1 MADDLVL
8 ANDRDI
14 RLVIAHWEDFYE
26 PVVLDGITWEIERRG
41 VPSKLEFTIVMDD
54 ILQFC
59 EGNSVRLYYK
69 GIGIFYGYIFQKKR
83 DKENHI
89 KIVAY
94 DQLRYFKNKD
104 TYVFKNHTASE
115 IIKMLS
121 DDFKLKYKAI
131 EDTKYKISRIEENKT
146 LFDMVLTALEDTLKE
161 KKEMYVLYD
170 DFGRLVLKN
179 VASMKLDIIMNN
191 DIIEDFDYNSSI
203 DSDTYTQVKLLKED
217 ENTGQRISTT
227 LKDSIH
233 IRSWGVL
240 QFFDT
245 VDSNMT
251 KAEMDKKAEML
262 LKLYNKK
269 TKSLSLKNVLGDI
282 RVRAGCLVPVFLDL
296 GDIKLQNYMLVEKV
310 KHTFENNSHFMDLTL
325 VDGDEFASYSSS
337 SYNSG
342 NDTNKDEKKNGS
354 AQSTTSKEDND
365 MINKLNKVFK
375 NKLSNTG
382 NIFVKYSNAYKVNAA
397 LVAAISIHETG
408 NGSSSLCKN
417 KNNFFGMK
425 GMSFGSVD
433 EGIKRGIS
441 NLSRNYIRIGR
452 KTLESIRDKYAPLYD
467 SPLNKDWVPGVGKF
481 YKQITGS
488 AYSSNSAGTGVGSN
502 EEAEK
507 NLKDTT
513 YQVQNNSNDN
523 TSTNNNKVNK
533 VIQEAKNQ
541 LGKPYA
547 RGGNGPKSFDCS
559 GLMVWAFKRGA
570 GINLPRVSADQSKDS
585 RGKLLCNIN
594 DVKAGDLVFF
604 AYNQGKGNVH
614 HVGLCIGN
622 DQFIHSPKTGDVVK
636 ISSLS
641 GRQNKNHDFARARR
655 FF

>member
-8 ANDRDI
+8 ANDRDV

-26 PVVLDGITWEIERRG
+26 PAVIDGITWEIERRG
-41 VPSKLEFTIVMDD
+41 TPSKLEFTIVMDD

-104 TYVFKNHTASE
+104 TYVYSNKTASE
-115 IIKMLS
+115 LVKMLAK
-121 DDFKLKYKAI
+121 DFNLKYNVI

-146 LFDMVLTALEDTLKE
+146 LFDMVLTALDDTLRE

-170 DFGRLVLKN
+170 EFGRITLKN
-179 VASMKLDIIMNN
+179 VASMKLDIVMDN
-191 DIIEDFDYNSSI
+191 DVIEDFDYNSSI
-203 DSDTYTQVKLLKED
+203 DSDTYTKIKLVRDNEESGKRD
-217 ENTGQRISTT
+217 VYIAQDST
-227 LKDSIH
+227 H
-233 IRSWGVL
+233 MRSWGIL
-240 QFFDT
+240 QMFDT
-245 VDSNMT
+245 VDKNMSE
-251 KAEMDKKAEML
+251 AEIKQKCDIL

-269 TKSLSLKNVLGDI
+269 TKSLSLKNALGDI
-282 RVRAGCLVPVFLDL
+282 RVRAGCLVPVFLNL
-296 GDIKLQNYMLVEKV
+296 GDIELQNYMLVEKV

-337 SYNSG
+337 SYSSG
-342 NDTNKDEKKNGS
+342 NTNNKNEKQNGP

-397 LVAAISIHETG
+397 LMAAISIHETG

-425 GMSFGSVD
+425 GMSFSSVD
-433 EGIKRGIS
+433 EGIKKGIS
-441 NLSRNYIRIGR
+441 NLSRNYIYTGR

-467 SPLNKDWVPGVGKF
+467 SPLNKDWVSGVGKF

-488 AYSSNSAGTGVGSN
+488 TYSSNNAGTGVGSN

-507 NLKDTT
+507 NLKDVT
-513 YQVQNNSNDN
+513 YQIQGNNQSS
-523 TSTNNNKVNK
+523 STNNNSKADKLISV
-533 VIQEAKNQ
+533 AKSK
-541 LGKPYA
+541 LGCNYVYGA
-547 RGGNGPKSFDCS
+547 EGPNTFDCS
-559 GLMVWAFKRGA
+559 GFTQWCYKQI
-570 GINLPRVSADQSKDS
+570 GISIPRTVATQSKA
-585 RGKLLCNIN
+585 GKAVDLK
-594 DVKAGDLVFF
+594 DKTKWKAGDLLCRVGGGSS
-604 AYNQGKGNVH
+604 N
-614 HVGLCIGN
+614 HVMMYIGN
-622 DQFIHSPKTGDVVK
+622 GQMIHSPQTGDVVK
-636 ISSLS
+636 IQSVDSYRK
-641 GRQNKNHDFARARR
+641 GKAYTHVRR
-655 FF
+655 FI

>member
-26 PVVLDGITWEIERRG
+26 PAVIDGITWEIERRG
-41 VPSKLEFTIVMDD
+41 SPSKLEFTIVMDD
-54 ILQFC
+54 ILEFC

-69 GIGIFYGYIFQKKR
+69 GVGIFYGYIFQKKR

-94 DQLRYFKNKD
+94 DQLRFFKNKD
-104 TYVFKNHTASE
+104 TYVLENHTASE
-115 IIKMLS
+115 LVKMLAK
-121 DDFKLKYKAI
+121 DFKLKYNVI
-131 EDTKYKISRIEENKT
+131 EDTKYKISRVEENKT
-146 LFDMVLTALEDTLKE
+146 LFDMVLTALDDTLRE

-170 DFGRLVLKN
+170 DFGRLTLKN
-179 VASMKLDIIMNN
+179 VASMKLDTVMNN
-191 DIIEDFDYNSSI
+191 DVIEDFDYNSSI
-203 DSDTYTQVKLLKED
+203 DSDTYTKIKLVRDNE
-217 ENTGQRISTT
+217 ETGKRDVYIAQDST
-227 LKDSIH
+227 H
-233 IRSWGVL
+233 MRSWGIL
-240 QFFDT
+240 QMFDT
-245 VDSNMT
+245 VDKNMSE
-251 KAEMDKKAEML
+251 AEIKQKCDIL

-269 TKSLSLKNVLGDI
+269 TKSLSLKNALGDI

-296 GDIKLQNYMLVEKV
+296 GDIDLQNYMLVEKV

-337 SYNSG
+337 SYSSG
-342 NDTNKDEKKNGS
+342 NSNNKDEKKNGP

-397 LVAAISIHETG
+397 LMAAISIHETG

-441 NLSRNYIRIGR
+441 NLSRNYIHTGR

-481 YKQITGS
+481 YKQITGN

-513 YQVQNNSNDN
+513 YQVQNNNNAN
-523 TSTNNNKVNK
+523 TSTNNSSKADKLISV
-533 VIQEAKNQ
+533 AKSK
-541 LGKPYA
+541 LGCKYA
-547 RGGNGPKSFDCS
+547 RGADGPNTFDCS
-559 GLMVWAFKRGA
+559 GFTQWCYKQI
-570 GINLPRVSADQSKDS
+570 GIKIPRTVATQSKAGSAVDLKDRS
-585 RGKLLCNIN
+585 KW
-594 DVKAGDLVFF
+594 KAGDLLCRIGGGSS
-604 AYNQGKGNVH
+604 N
-614 HVGLCIGN
+614 HVVMYIGN
-622 DQFIHSPKTGDVVK
+622 NQIIHSPQTGDVVK
-636 ISSLS
+636 IESVNSYRK
-641 GRQNKNHDFARARR
+641 GKAYTHVRR
-655 FF
+655 FI

>member
-1 MADDLVL
+1 MSDDLVL

-41 VPSKLEFTIVMDD
+41 TPSKLEFTIVMDD
-54 ILQFC
+54 ILEFC

-69 GIGIFYGYIFQKKR
+69 GVGIFYGYIFQKKR

-104 TYVFKNHTASE
+104 TYVYSNKTASE
-115 IIKMLS
+115 LVKMLAK
-121 DDFKLKYKAI
+121 DFNLKYNVI
-131 EDTKYKISRIEENKT
+131 EDTKYKISRVEENKT
-146 LFDMVLTALEDTLKE
+146 LFDMVLTALDDTLRE

-170 DFGRLVLKN
+170 DFGRITLKN
-179 VASMKLDIIMNN
+179 VASMKLDTVMNN
-191 DIIEDFDYNSSI
+191 DVIEDFDYNSSI
-203 DSDTYTQVKLLKED
+203 DSDTYTKIKLVRDNE
-217 ENTGQRISTT
+217 ETGKRDVYIAQDST
-227 LKDSIH
+227 H
-233 IRSWGVL
+233 MRSWGIL
-240 QFFDT
+240 QMFDT
-245 VDSNMT
+245 VDKNMSE
-251 KAEMDKKAEML
+251 AEIKQKCDIL

-269 TKSLSLKNVLGDI
+269 TKSLSLKNALGDI
-282 RVRAGCLVPVFLDL
+282 RVRAGCLVPVFLNL
-296 GDIKLQNYMLVEKV
+296 GDIELQNYMLVEKV

-337 SYNSG
+337 SYSSG
-342 NDTNKDEKKNGS
+342 NTNNKDEKKNGP

-382 NIFVKYSNAYKVNAA
+382 SIFVKYSNAYKVNAA
-397 LVAAISIHETG
+397 LMAAISIHETG

-441 NLSRNYIRIGR
+441 NLSRNYIHTGR

-467 SPLNKDWVPGVGKF
+467 SPLNKDWVPGVDKF

-488 AYSSNSAGTGVGSN
+488 TYSSNNAGTGVGSN

-507 NLKDTT
+507 NLKDVT
-513 YQVQNNSNDN
+513 YQIQGNNQSS
-523 TSTNNNKVNK
+523 STNNNSKADKLISV
-533 VIQEAKNQ
+533 AKSK
-541 LGKPYA
+541 LGCNYVYGA
-547 RGGNGPKSFDCS
+547 EGPNTFDCS
-559 GLMVWAFKRGA
+559 GFTQWCYKQI
-570 GINLPRVSADQSKDS
+570 GISIPRTVATQSKAGSAVDL
-585 RGKLLCNIN
+585 K
-594 DVKAGDLVFF
+594 DKTKWKAGDLLCRVGGGSS
-604 AYNQGKGNVH
+604 N
-614 HVGLCIGN
+614 HVMMYIGN
-622 DQFIHSPKTGDVVK
+622 GQMIHSPQTGDVVK
-636 ISSLS
+636 IQSVDSYRK
-641 GRQNKNHDFARARR
+641 GKAYTHVRR
-655 FF
+655 FI

>member
-1 MADDLVL
+1 MADELVL
-8 ANDRDI
+8 ANDRDV

-26 PVVLDGITWEIERRG
+26 PTVLDGITWEIERRG
-41 VPSKLEFTIVMDD
+41 TPSKLEFTIVMDD

-59 EGNSVRLYYK
+59 EGNSVRLYFK

-104 TYVFKNHTASE
+104 TYVYNNQTASE
-115 IIKMLS
+115 LVKMLAK
-121 DDFKLKYKAI
+121 DFNLKYNVI

-146 LFDMVLTALEDTLKE
+146 LFDMILTALDDTLRE

-170 DFGRLVLKN
+170 DFGRITLKN
-179 VASMKLDIIMNN
+179 VASMKLDTVMNN
-191 DIIEDFDYNSSI
+191 DVIEDFDYNSSI
-203 DSDTYTQVKLLKED
+203 DSDTYTKIKLVRDNE
-217 ENTGQRISTT
+217 ETGKRDVYIAQDST
-227 LKDSIH
+227 H
-233 IRSWGVL
+233 MRSWGIL
-240 QFFDT
+240 QMFDT
-245 VDSNMT
+245 VDKNMSE
-251 KAEMDKKAEML
+251 AEIKQKCDIL

-282 RVRAGCLVPVFLDL
+282 RVRAGCLVPVFLNL

-337 SYNSG
+337 SYSSG
-342 NDTNKDEKKNGS
+342 NSNNKDEKKNGP
-354 AQSTTSKEDND
+354 AQSTTNKEDSD

-375 NKLSNTG
+375 GKLSNTG
-382 NIFVKYSNAYKVNAA
+382 SIFVKYSNAYKVNAA
-397 LVAAISIHETG
+397 LMAAISIHETG

-425 GMSFGSVD
+425 GMSFSSVD

-441 NLSRNYIRIGR
+441 NLSRNYIHTGR

-507 NLKDTT
+507 NLKDIT
-513 YQVQNNSNDN
+513 YQVQGNNQNSNANNSKADKLISIAKSKLGCKYVWGAEGPN
-523 TSTNNNKVNK
+523 T
-533 VIQEAKNQ
+533 
-541 LGKPYA
+541 
-547 RGGNGPKSFDCS
+547 FDCS
-559 GLMVWAFKRGA
+559 GFTQWCYKQV
-570 GINLPRVSADQSKDS
+570 GIKIPRTVATQSKA
-585 RGKLLCNIN
+585 GKAVDLK
-594 DVKAGDLVFF
+594 DRSKWKAGDLLCRV
-604 AYNQGKGNVH
+604 GGGNSN
-614 HVGLCIGN
+614 HVMMYIGN
-622 DQFIHSPKTGDVVK
+622 GKMIHSPQTGDVVK
-636 ISSLS
+636 IQSVDSYRK
-641 GRQNKNHDFARARR
+641 GKAYTHVRR
-655 FF
+655 FI

>member
-1 MADDLVL
+1 MDDELVL
-8 ANDRDI
+8 ANDRDV
-14 RLVIAHWEDFYE
+14 RLVMAHWEDFYE
-26 PVVLDGITWEIERRG
+26 PAVLDNITWEIERRG
-41 VPSKLEFTIVMDD
+41 SPSKLEFTIVMDD
-54 ILQFC
+54 ILEFC

-104 TYVFKNHTASE
+104 TYVYNNQTASE
-115 IIKMLS
+115 LVKMLAK
-121 DDFKLKYKAI
+121 DFNLKYNVI
-131 EDTKYKISRIEENKT
+131 EDTKYKLSRVEENKT
-146 LFDMVLTALEDTLKE
+146 LFDMILTALDDTLRE
-161 KKEMYVLYD
+161 KKEMYTLYD
-170 DFGRLVLKN
+170 DFGRITLKN
-179 VASMKLDIIMNN
+179 VASMKLDTVMNN
-191 DIIEDFDYNSSI
+191 DVIEDFDYNSSI
-203 DSDTYTQVKLLKED
+203 DSDTYTKIKLVRDNEESGKRD
-217 ENTGQRISTT
+217 VYIAQDST
-227 LKDSIH
+227 H
-233 IRSWGVL
+233 MRSWGIL
-240 QFFDT
+240 QMFET
-245 VDSNMT
+245 VDKNMNE
-251 KAEMDKKAEML
+251 AEIKQKCDIL

-269 TKSLSLKNVLGDI
+269 TKSLSLKNALGDI
-282 RVRAGCLVPVFLDL
+282 RVRAGCLVPVFLNL
-296 GDIKLQNYMLVEKV
+296 GDIELQNYMLVEKV

-337 SYNSG
+337 SYSSG
-342 NDTNKDEKKNGS
+342 NTNNKDEKKNGN

-397 LVAAISIHETG
+397 LMAAISIHETG

-441 NLSRNYIRIGR
+441 NLSRNYIHTGR

-488 AYSSNSAGTGVGSN
+488 TYSSNNAGTGVGSN

-507 NLKDTT
+507 NLKDVT
-513 YQVQNNSNDN
+513 YQIQGNNQSSSKNNNSKADKLISVAKSKLGCNYVYGAEGPN
-523 TSTNNNKVNK
+523 T
-533 VIQEAKNQ
+533 
-541 LGKPYA
+541 
-547 RGGNGPKSFDCS
+547 FDCS
-559 GLMVWAFKRGA
+559 GFTQWCYKQI
-570 GINLPRVSADQSKDS
+570 GIKIPRTVATQSKAGSAVDLKDRS
-585 RGKLLCNIN
+585 KW
-594 DVKAGDLVFF
+594 KAGDLLCRVGGGSS
-604 AYNQGKGNVH
+604 N
-614 HVGLCIGN
+614 HVMMYIGN
-622 DQFIHSPKTGDVVK
+622 GQMIHSPQTGDVVK
-636 ISSLS
+636 IESVNSYRK
-641 GRQNKNHDFARARR
+641 GKAYTHVRR
-655 FF
+655 FI

>member
-1 MADDLVL
+1 MADELVL

-69 GIGIFYGYIFQKKR
+69 GVGIFYGYIFQKKR

-104 TYVFKNHTASE
+104 TYVYSNKTASE
-115 IIKMLS
+115 LVKMLAK
-121 DDFKLKYKAI
+121 DFNLKYNVI
-131 EDTKYKISRIEENKT
+131 EDTKYKISRVEENKT
-146 LFDMVLTALEDTLKE
+146 LFDMILTALDDTLRE
-161 KKEMYVLYD
+161 KKEMYTLYD
-170 DFGRLVLKN
+170 DFGRITLKN
-179 VASMKLDIIMNN
+179 VASMKLDTVMNN
-191 DIIEDFDYNSSI
+191 DVIEDFDYNSSI
-203 DSDTYTQVKLLKED
+203 DSDTYTKIKLVRDNEESGKRD
-217 ENTGQRISTT
+217 VYIAQ
-227 LKDSIH
+227 DSAH
-233 IRSWGVL
+233 MRSWGIL
-240 QFFDT
+240 QMFDT
-245 VDSNMT
+245 VDKNMSE
-251 KAEMDKKAEML
+251 AEIKQKCDIL

-269 TKSLSLKNVLGDI
+269 TKSLSLKNALGDI
-282 RVRAGCLVPVFLDL
+282 RVRAGCLIPVFLDL
-296 GDIKLQNYMLVEKV
+296 GDIELQNYMLVEKV

-337 SYNSG
+337 SYSSG
-342 NDTNKDEKKNGS
+342 NTNNKDEKKNGP

-382 NIFVKYSNAYKVNAA
+382 SIFVKYSNAYKVNAA
-397 LVAAISIHETG
+397 LMAAISIHETG

-441 NLSRNYIRIGR
+441 NLSRNYIHTGR

-481 YKQITGS
+481 YKQITGN

-513 YQVQNNSNDN
+513 YQVQNNNNAN
-523 TSTNNNKVNK
+523 TSTNNNSKADKLISV
-533 VIQEAKNQ
+533 AKSK
-541 LGKPYA
+541 LGCKYVYGA
-547 RGGNGPKSFDCS
+547 TGPNNFDCS
-559 GLMVWAFKRGA
+559 GFTQWCYKQI
-570 GINLPRVSADQSKDS
+570 GISIPRTVATQSKA
-585 RGKLLCNIN
+585 GKAVDLKDRSKWKVGDLLCRVGGGSSNH
-594 DVKAGDLVFF
+594 VML
-604 AYNQGKGNVH
+604 YLGN
-614 HVGLCIGN
+614 G
-622 DQFIHSPKTGDVVK
+622 QMIHSPQTGDVVK
-636 ISSLS
+636 IQSVDSYRK
-641 GRQNKNHDFARARR
+641 GKAYTHVRR
-655 FF
+655 FI

>member
-1 MADDLVL
+1 MDDELVL
-8 ANDRDI
+8 ANDRDV

-26 PVVLDGITWEIERRG
+26 PAVLDNITWEIERRG
-41 VPSKLEFTIVMDD
+41 SPSKLEFTIVMDD
-54 ILQFC
+54 ILEFC

-104 TYVFKNHTASE
+104 TYVYNNQTASE
-115 IIKMLS
+115 LVKMLAK
-121 DDFKLKYKAI
+121 DFNLKYNVI

-146 LFDMVLTALEDTLKE
+146 LFDMILTALDDTLRE

-170 DFGRLVLKN
+170 DFGRLTLKN
-179 VASMKLDIIMNN
+179 VASMKLDTVMNN
-191 DIIEDFDYNSSI
+191 DVIEDFDYNSSI
-203 DSDTYTQVKLLKED
+203 DSDTYTKIKLVRDNE
-217 ENTGQRISTT
+217 ETGKRDVYIAQDST
-227 LKDSIH
+227 H
-233 IRSWGVL
+233 MRSWGIL
-240 QFFDT
+240 QMFDT
-245 VDSNMT
+245 VDKNMSE
-251 KAEMDKKAEML
+251 AEIKQKCDIL

-269 TKSLSLKNVLGDI
+269 TKSLSLKNALGDI
-282 RVRAGCLVPVFLDL
+282 RVRAGCLVPVFLNL
-296 GDIKLQNYMLVEKV
+296 GDIELQNYMLVEKV

-337 SYNSG
+337 SYSSG
-342 NDTNKDEKKNGS
+342 NTNNKDEKKNGN

-397 LVAAISIHETG
+397 LMAAISIHETG

-441 NLSRNYIRIGR
+441 NLSRNYIHTGR

-488 AYSSNSAGTGVGSN
+488 TYSSNNAGTGVGSN

-507 NLKDTT
+507 NLKDVT
-513 YQVQNNSNDN
+513 YQIQGNNQSSSKNNNSKADKLISVAKSKLGCNYVYGAEGPN
-523 TSTNNNKVNK
+523 T
-533 VIQEAKNQ
+533 
-541 LGKPYA
+541 
-547 RGGNGPKSFDCS
+547 FDCS
-559 GLMVWAFKRGA
+559 GFTQWCYKQI
-570 GINLPRVSADQSKDS
+570 GIKIPRTVATQSKAGSAVDLKDRS
-585 RGKLLCNIN
+585 KW
-594 DVKAGDLVFF
+594 KAGDLLCRVGGGSS
-604 AYNQGKGNVH
+604 N
-614 HVGLCIGN
+614 HVMMYIGN
-622 DQFIHSPKTGDVVK
+622 GQMIHSPQTGDVVK
-636 ISSLS
+636 IESVNSYRK
-641 GRQNKNHDFARARR
+641 GKAYTHVRR
-655 FF
+655 FI

>member
-1 MADDLVL
+1 MSDLVL

-26 PVVLDGITWEIERRG
+26 PAVLDGITWEIERRG
-41 VPSKLEFTIVMDD
+41 SPSKLEFTIVMDD

-104 TYVFKNHTASE
+104 TYVYSNKTASE
-115 IIKMLS
+115 LVKMLAK
-121 DDFKLKYKAI
+121 DFNLKYNVI

-146 LFDMVLTALEDTLKE
+146 LFDMILTALDDTLRE

-170 DFGRLVLKN
+170 DFGRLTLKN
-179 VASMKLDIIMNN
+179 VASMKLDTVMNN
-191 DIIEDFDYNSSI
+191 DVIEDFDYNSSI
-203 DSDTYTQVKLLKED
+203 DSDTYTKIKLVRDNEETSKRD
-217 ENTGQRISTT
+217 VYIAQ
-227 LKDSIH
+227 DSAH
-233 IRSWGVL
+233 MRSWGIL
-240 QFFDT
+240 QMFET
-245 VDSNMT
+245 VDKNMSE
-251 KAEMDKKAEML
+251 AEIKQKCDIL

-296 GDIKLQNYMLVEKV
+296 GDIELQNYMLVEKV

-337 SYNSG
+337 SYSSG
-342 NDTNKDEKKNGS
+342 NTNNKDEKKNGP

-397 LVAAISIHETG
+397 LMAAISIHETG

-425 GMSFGSVD
+425 GMSFSSVD
-433 EGIKRGIS
+433 EGIKKGIS
-441 NLSRNYIRIGR
+441 NLSRNYIYTGR

-467 SPLNKDWVPGVGKF
+467 SPLNKDWVSGVGKF

-488 AYSSNSAGTGVGSN
+488 TYSSNNAGTGVGSN

-507 NLKDTT
+507 NLKDVT
-513 YQVQNNSNDN
+513 YQIQGNNQSS
-523 TSTNNNKVNK
+523 STNNNSKADKLISV
-533 VIQEAKNQ
+533 AKSK
-541 LGKPYA
+541 LGCNYVYGA
-547 RGGNGPKSFDCS
+547 EGPNTFDCS
-559 GLMVWAFKRGA
+559 GFTQWCYKQI
-570 GINLPRVSADQSKDS
+570 GISIPRTVATQSKA
-585 RGKLLCNIN
+585 GKAVDLK
-594 DVKAGDLVFF
+594 DKTKWKAGDLLCRVGGGSS
-604 AYNQGKGNVH
+604 N
-614 HVGLCIGN
+614 HVMMYIGN
-622 DQFIHSPKTGDVVK
+622 GQMIHSPQTGDVVK
-636 ISSLS
+636 IQSVDSYRK
-641 GRQNKNHDFARARR
+641 GKAYTHVRR
-655 FF
+655 FI

>member
-1 MADDLVL
+1 MSDDLVL

-41 VPSKLEFTIVMDD
+41 TPSKLEFTIVMDD
-54 ILQFC
+54 ILEFC

-69 GIGIFYGYIFQKKR
+69 GVGIFYGYIFQKKR

-104 TYVFKNHTASE
+104 TYVYSNKTASE
-115 IIKMLS
+115 LVKMLAK
-121 DDFKLKYKAI
+121 DFKLKYNVI
-131 EDTKYKISRIEENKT
+131 EDTKYKISRVEENKT
-146 LFDMVLTALEDTLKE
+146 LFDMILTALDDTLRE

-170 DFGRLVLKN
+170 DFGRLTLKN
-179 VASMKLDIIMNN
+179 VASMKLDTVMNN
-191 DIIEDFDYNSSI
+191 DVIEDFDYNSSI
-203 DSDTYTQVKLLKED
+203 DSDTYTKIKLVRDNEESGKRD
-217 ENTGQRISTT
+217 VYIAQ
-227 LKDSIH
+227 DSAH
-233 IRSWGVL
+233 MRSWGIL
-240 QFFDT
+240 QMFDT
-245 VDSNMT
+245 VDKNMSE
-251 KAEMDKKAEML
+251 AEIKQKCDIL

-269 TKSLSLKNVLGDI
+269 TKSLSLKNALGDI

-296 GDIKLQNYMLVEKV
+296 GDIDLQNYMLVEKV

-337 SYNSG
+337 SYSSG
-342 NDTNKDEKKNGS
+342 NSNNKDEKKNGP

-397 LVAAISIHETG
+397 LMAAISIHETG

-441 NLSRNYIRIGR
+441 NLSRNYIHTGR

-481 YKQITGS
+481 YKQITGN

-513 YQVQNNSNDN
+513 YQVQNNNNAN
-523 TSTNNNKVNK
+523 TSTNNSFKTDKLINL
-533 VIQEAKNQ
+533 AKGK
-541 LGKPYA
+541 LGCKYVYGA
-547 RGGNGPKSFDCS
+547 TGPNTFDCS
-559 GLMVWAFKRGA
+559 GFTQWCYKQI
-570 GINLPRVSADQSKDS
+570 GIKIPRTVATQSKAGSAVDL
-585 RGKLLCNIN
+585 K
-594 DVKAGDLVFF
+594 DKTKWKAGDLLCRVGGGSS
-604 AYNQGKGNVH
+604 N
-614 HVGLCIGN
+614 HVMMYIGN
-622 DQFIHSPKTGDVVK
+622 GQMIHSPQTGDVVK
-636 ISSLS
+636 IQSVDSYRK
-641 GRQNKNHDFARARR
+641 GKAYTHVRR
-655 FF
+655 FI

>member
-1 MADDLVL
+1 MSDDLVL

-41 VPSKLEFTIVMDD
+41 TPSKLEFTIVMDD
-54 ILQFC
+54 ILEFC

-69 GIGIFYGYIFQKKR
+69 GVGIFYGYIFQKKR

-104 TYVFKNHTASE
+104 TYVYSNKTASE
-115 IIKMLS
+115 LVKMLAK
-121 DDFKLKYKAI
+121 DFNLKYNVI
-131 EDTKYKISRIEENKT
+131 EDTKYKISRVEENKT
-146 LFDMVLTALEDTLKE
+146 LFDMILTALDDTLRE

-170 DFGRLVLKN
+170 DFGRLTLKN
-179 VASMKLDIIMNN
+179 VASMKLDTVMNN
-191 DIIEDFDYNSSI
+191 DVIEDFDYNSSI
-203 DSDTYTQVKLLKED
+203 DSDTYTKIKLVRDNE
-217 ENTGQRISTT
+217 ETGKRDVYIAQDST
-227 LKDSIH
+227 H
-233 IRSWGVL
+233 VRSWGIL
-240 QFFDT
+240 QMFDT
-245 VDSNMT
+245 VDKNMSE
-251 KAEMDKKAEML
+251 AEIKQKCDIL

-296 GDIKLQNYMLVEKV
+296 GDIELQNYMLVEKV

-337 SYNSG
+337 SYSSG
-342 NDTNKDEKKNGS
+342 NTNNKDEKKNGP

-382 NIFVKYSNAYKVNAA
+382 SIFVKYSNAYKVNAA
-397 LVAAISIHETG
+397 LMAAISIHETG

-441 NLSRNYIRIGR
+441 NLSRNYIHTGR

-481 YKQITGS
+481 YKQITGN

-513 YQVQNNSNDN
+513 YQVQNNNNAN
-523 TSTNNNKVNK
+523 TSTNNSSKTDKLINL
-533 VIQEAKNQ
+533 AKSK
-541 LGKPYA
+541 LGCKYVYGA
-547 RGGNGPKSFDCS
+547 TGPNTFDCS
-559 GLMVWAFKRGA
+559 GFTQWCYKQI
-570 GINLPRVSADQSKDS
+570 GIKIPRTASAQSKA
-585 RGKLLCNIN
+585 GKAVDLK
-594 DVKAGDLVFF
+594 DRSKWKAGDLLCRIGGGSS
-604 AYNQGKGNVH
+604 N
-614 HVGLCIGN
+614 HVVMYIGN
-622 DQFIHSPKTGDVVK
+622 NQIIHSPQTGDVVK
-636 ISSLS
+636 IESVNSYRK
-641 GRQNKNHDFARARR
+641 GKAYTHVRR
-655 FF
+655 FI

>member
-1 MADDLVL
+1 MSDDLVL
-8 ANDRDI
+8 ANDRDV

-41 VPSKLEFTIVMDD
+41 APSKLEFTIVMDD
-54 ILQFC
+54 ILEFC

-104 TYVFKNHTASE
+104 TYVYNNKTASE
-115 IIKMLS
+115 LVKMLTK
-121 DDFKLKYKAI
+121 DFNLKYNVI
-131 EDTKYKISRIEENKT
+131 EDTKYKISRVEENKT
-146 LFDMVLTALEDTLKE
+146 LFDMILTALDDTLRE

-170 DFGRLVLKN
+170 DFGRITLKN
-179 VASMKLDIIMNN
+179 VASMKLDTVMNN
-191 DIIEDFDYNSSI
+191 DVIEDFDYNSSI
-203 DSDTYTQVKLLKED
+203 DSDTYTKIKLVRDNEESGKRD
-217 ENTGQRISTT
+217 VYIAQ
-227 LKDSIH
+227 DSAH
-233 IRSWGVL
+233 MRSWGIL
-240 QFFDT
+240 QMFET
-245 VDSNMT
+245 VDKNMSE
-251 KAEMDKKAEML
+251 AEIKQKCDIL

-282 RVRAGCLVPVFLDL
+282 RVRAGCLIPVFLDL
-296 GDIKLQNYMLVEKV
+296 GDIELQNYMLVEKV

-337 SYNSG
+337 SYSSG
-342 NDTNKDEKKNGS
+342 NANNKDEKKNGP
-354 AQSTTSKEDND
+354 AQNTTSKEDND

-375 NKLSNTG
+375 GKLSNTG
-382 NIFVKYSNAYKVNAA
+382 NIFVKYSNAYKVNPA
-397 LVAAISIHETG
+397 LMAAISMHESARGTS
-408 NGSSSLCKN
+408 NIAN
-417 KNNFFGMK
+417 TKNNFFGMK

-441 NLSRNYIRIGR
+441 NLSRNYIHIGR

-481 YKQITGS
+481 YKQITGN

-513 YQVQNNSNDN
+513 YQVQNSNNAN
-523 TSTNNNKVNK
+523 TSTNNN
-533 VIQEAKNQ
+533 
-541 LGKPYA
+541 
-547 RGGNGPKSFDCS
+547 
-559 GLMVWAFKRGA
+559 
-570 GINLPRVSADQSKDS
+570 
-585 RGKLLCNIN
+585 
-594 DVKAGDLVFF
+594 
-604 AYNQGKGNVH
+604 
-614 HVGLCIGN
+614 
-622 DQFIHSPKTGDVVK
+622 
-636 ISSLS
+636 
-641 GRQNKNHDFARARR
+641 
-655 FF
+655 

>member
-1 MADDLVL
+1 MVDELVL
-8 ANDRDI
+8 ANDRDV

-26 PVVLDGITWEIERRG
+26 PVVLDNITWEIERRG
-41 VPSKLEFTIVMDD
+41 SPSKLEFTIVMDD

-104 TYVFKNHTASE
+104 TYVYSNKTASE
-115 IIKMLS
+115 LVKMLAK
-121 DDFKLKYKAI
+121 DFNLKYNVI

-146 LFDMVLTALEDTLKE
+146 LFDMILTALDDTLRE
-161 KKEMYVLYD
+161 KKEMYTLYD
-170 DFGRLVLKN
+170 DFGRITLKN
-179 VASMKLDIIMNN
+179 VASMKLDTVMNN
-191 DIIEDFDYNSSI
+191 DVIEDFDYNSSI
-203 DSDTYTQVKLLKED
+203 DSDTYTKIKLVRDNE
-217 ENTGQRISTT
+217 ETGKRDVYIAQDST
-227 LKDSIH
+227 H
-233 IRSWGVL
+233 MRSWGIL
-240 QFFDT
+240 QMFDT
-245 VDSNMT
+245 VDKNMSE
-251 KAEMDKKAEML
+251 AEIKQKCDIL

-296 GDIKLQNYMLVEKV
+296 GDIDLQNYMLVEKV

-337 SYNSG
+337 SYSSG
-342 NDTNKDEKKNGS
+342 NTNNKDEKKNGP

-382 NIFVKYSNAYKVNAA
+382 SIFVKYSNAYKVNAA
-397 LVAAISIHETG
+397 LMAAISIHETG

-441 NLSRNYIRIGR
+441 NLSRNYIHTGR

-481 YKQITGS
+481 YKQITGN

-513 YQVQNNSNDN
+513 YQVQNNNNAN
-523 TSTNNNKVNK
+523 TSTNNSSKTDKLINL
-533 VIQEAKNQ
+533 AKSK
-541 LGKPYA
+541 LGCNYVYGA
-547 RGGNGPKSFDCS
+547 EGPNTFDCS
-559 GLMVWAFKRGA
+559 GFTQWCYKQI
-570 GINLPRVSADQSKDS
+570 GIKIPRTVATQSKAGSAVDLKDRS
-585 RGKLLCNIN
+585 KW
-594 DVKAGDLVFF
+594 KAGDLLCRIGGGSS
-604 AYNQGKGNVH
+604 N
-614 HVGLCIGN
+614 HVVMYIGN
-622 DQFIHSPKTGDVVK
+622 NQIIHSPQTGDVVK
-636 ISSLS
+636 IESVNSYRK
-641 GRQNKNHDFARARR
+641 GKAYTHVRR
-655 FF
+655 FI

>member
-1 MADDLVL
+1 MSDLVL

-26 PVVLDGITWEIERRG
+26 PAVIDGITWEIERRG
-41 VPSKLEFTIVMDD
+41 APSKLEFTIVMDD

-94 DQLRYFKNKD
+94 DQLRFFKNKD
-104 TYVFKNHTASE
+104 TYVYNNQTASE
-115 IIKMLS
+115 LVKMLAK
-121 DDFKLKYKAI
+121 DFNLKYNVI

-146 LFDMVLTALEDTLKE
+146 LFDMILTALDDTLRE

-170 DFGRLVLKN
+170 DFGRITLKN
-179 VASMKLDIIMNN
+179 VASMKLDTVMNN
-191 DIIEDFDYNSSI
+191 DVIEDFDYNSSI
-203 DSDTYTQVKLLKED
+203 DSDTYTKIKLVRDNEESGKRD
-217 ENTGQRISTT
+217 VYIAQ
-227 LKDSIH
+227 DSAH
-233 IRSWGVL
+233 IRSWGIL
-240 QFFDT
+240 QMFDT
-245 VDSNMT
+245 VDKNMSE
-251 KAEMDKKAEML
+251 AEIKQKCDIL

-282 RVRAGCLVPVFLDL
+282 RVRAGCLIPVFLDL
-296 GDIKLQNYMLVEKV
+296 GDIEVQNYMLVEKV

-337 SYNSG
+337 SYSSG
-342 NDTNKDEKKNGS
+342 NTNNKDEKKNGP
-354 AQSTTSKEDND
+354 AQSTTSKEDHD

-375 NKLSNTG
+375 GKLSNTG
-382 NIFVKYSNAYKVNAA
+382 SIFIKYSNAYKVNAA
-397 LVAAISIHETG
+397 LMAAISIHETG

-425 GMSFGSVD
+425 GMSFNSVD

-441 NLSRNYIRIGR
+441 NLSRNYIHIGR
-452 KTLESIRDKYAPLYD
+452 KTLERIRDKYAPLYD

-481 YKQITGS
+481 YKQITGNS
-488 AYSSNSAGTGVGSN
+488 YSSNSAGTGVGSN

-513 YQVQNNSNDN
+513 YQVQNNNNAN
-523 TSTNNNKVNK
+523 TSTNNSSKADK
-533 VIQEAKNQ
+533 LISIAKGK
-541 LGKPYA
+541 LGCKYA
-547 RGGNGPKSFDCS
+547 RGAEGPNTFDCS
-559 GLMVWAFKRGA
+559 GFTQWCYKQI
-570 GINLPRVSADQSKDS
+570 GISIPRTVATQSKA
-585 RGKLLCNIN
+585 GKAVDLK
-594 DVKAGDLVFF
+594 DRSKWKAGDLLCRVGGGSS
-604 AYNQGKGNVH
+604 N
-614 HVGLCIGN
+614 HVMMYIGN
-622 DQFIHSPKTGDVVK
+622 GQMIHSPQTGDVVK
-636 ISSLS
+636 IQSVDSYRK
-641 GRQNKNHDFARARR
+641 GKAYTHVRR
-655 FF
+655 FI

>member
-1 MADDLVL
+1 MSDELVL
-8 ANDRDI
+8 ANDRDV

-41 VPSKLEFTIVMDD
+41 TPSKLEFTIVMDD
-54 ILQFC
+54 ILEFC
-59 EGNSVRLYYK
+59 EGNSVRLYFK

-104 TYVFKNHTASE
+104 TYVYSNKTASE
-115 IIKMLS
+115 LVKMLAK
-121 DDFKLKYKAI
+121 DFNLKYNVI
-131 EDTKYKISRIEENKT
+131 EDTKYKISRVEENKT
-146 LFDMVLTALEDTLKE
+146 LFDMVLTALDDTLRE

-170 DFGRLVLKN
+170 DFGRITLKN
-179 VASMKLDIIMNN
+179 VASMKLDTVMNN
-191 DIIEDFDYNSSI
+191 DVIEDFDYNSSI
-203 DSDTYTQVKLLKED
+203 DSDTYTKIKLVRDNE
-217 ENTGQRISTT
+217 ETGKRDVYIAQDST
-227 LKDSIH
+227 H
-233 IRSWGVL
+233 MRSWGIL
-240 QFFDT
+240 QMFDT
-245 VDSNMT
+245 VDKNMSE
-251 KAEMDKKAEML
+251 AEIKQKCDIL

-296 GDIKLQNYMLVEKV
+296 GDIELQNYMLVEKV

-337 SYNSG
+337 SYSSG
-342 NDTNKDEKKNGS
+342 NTNNKNEKQNGP

-397 LVAAISIHETG
+397 LMAAISIHETG

-441 NLSRNYIRIGR
+441 NLSRNYIHTGR

-488 AYSSNSAGTGVGSN
+488 TYSPNNTGTGVGSN

-513 YQVQNNSNDN
+513 YQVQNNNNAN
-523 TSTNNNKVNK
+523 TSTNNSSKADK
-533 VIQEAKNQ
+533 LISIAKGK
-541 LGKPYA
+541 LGCKYA
-547 RGGNGPKSFDCS
+547 RGAEGPNTFDCS
-559 GLMVWAFKRGA
+559 GFTQWCYKQI
-570 GINLPRVSADQSKDS
+570 GIKIPRTVATQSKA
-585 RGKLLCNIN
+585 GKAVDLK
-594 DVKAGDLVFF
+594 DRSKWKAGDLLCRVGGGSSNHVMM
-604 AYNQGKGNVH
+604 YLGN
-614 HVGLCIGN
+614 G
-622 DQFIHSPKTGDVVK
+622 QMIHSPQTGDVVK
-636 ISSLS
+636 IQSVDSYRK
-641 GRQNKNHDFARARR
+641 GKAYTHVRR
-655 FF
+655 FI

>member
-8 ANDRDI
+8 ANDRDV

-26 PVVLDGITWEIERRG
+26 PVVLDGIIWEIERRG
-41 VPSKLEFTIVMDD
+41 TPSKLEFTIVMDD

-69 GIGIFYGYIFQKKR
+69 GVGIFYGYIFQKKR

-104 TYVFKNHTASE
+104 TYVFKNYTASE
-115 IIKMLS
+115 IIKMLA
-121 DDFKLKYKAI
+121 DDFKLKCKSI

-146 LFDMVLTALEDTLKE
+146 LFDMVLTALDDTLRE
-161 KKEMYVLYD
+161 KKEMYTLYD

-179 VASMKLDIIMNN
+179 VASMKLDVVMNN
-191 DIIEDFDYNSSI
+191 DVIEDFDYNSSI

-227 LKDSIH
+227 VKDSVH

-240 QFFDT
+240 QLFDT
-245 VDSNMT
+245 VDSNVT

-282 RVRAGCLVPVFLDL
+282 RVRAGCLIPVFLDL
-296 GDIKLQNYMLVEKV
+296 GDIELQNYMLVEKV

-337 SYNSG
+337 SYSSG
-342 NDTNKDEKKNGS
+342 NSNNKEEKKNGP
-354 AQSTTSKEDND
+354 AQSTTSKEDTD
-365 MINKLNKVFK
+365 MANKINKLLKG
-375 NKLSNTG
+375 KLSNTG
-382 NIFVKYSNAYKVNAA
+382 NIFVKYSNAYKVNPA
-397 LVAAISIHETG
+397 LMAAISMHESARETS
-408 NGSSSLCKN
+408 NIAN
-417 KNNFFGMK
+417 TKNNFFGMK
-425 GMSFGSVD
+425 KNGDYMSFSSVD

-441 NLSRNYIRIGR
+441 NLSRNYIHIGR
-452 KTLESIRDKYAPLYD
+452 KTLESIRNKYSSSSDKE
-467 SPLNKDWVPGVGKF
+467 WVKCVGAF

-488 AYSSNSAGTGVGSN
+488 TYNSNSAGIGVGSN

-507 NLKDTT
+507 NLKDIT
-513 YQVQNNSNDN
+513 YQVQGNNQNSN
-523 TSTNNNKVNK
+523 TNNNSKADKLINV
-533 VIQEAKNQ
+533 AKSK
-541 LGKPYA
+541 LGCNYVYGA
-547 RGGNGPKSFDCS
+547 EGPNTFDCS
-559 GLMVWAFKRGA
+559 GFTQYCYKKI
-570 GINLPRVSADQSKDS
+570 GINIPRTASAQSKA
-585 RGKLLCNIN
+585 GKAVDLK
-594 DVKAGDLVFF
+594 DRSKWKAGDLLCRIGGGSS
-604 AYNQGKGNVH
+604 N
-614 HVGLCIGN
+614 HVVMYIGN
-622 DQFIHSPKTGDVVK
+622 NQIIHSPQTGDVVK
-636 ISSLS
+636 IESVNSYRK
-641 GRQNKNHDFARARR
+641 GKAYTHVRR
-655 FF
+655 FI

>member
-1 MADDLVL
+1 MSDDLVL

-26 PVVLDGITWEIERRG
+26 PAVIDGITWEIERRG
-41 VPSKLEFTIVMDD
+41 SPSKLEFTIAMDD
-54 ILQFC
+54 ILEFC
-59 EGNSVRLYYK
+59 EGNSVRIYYK

-104 TYVFKNHTASE
+104 TYVYSNKTASE
-115 IIKMLS
+115 LVKMLAK
-121 DDFKLKYKAI
+121 DFNLKYNVI

-146 LFDMVLTALEDTLKE
+146 LFDMILTALDDTLRE

-170 DFGRLVLKN
+170 DFGRITLKN
-179 VASMKLDIIMNN
+179 VASMKLDTVMNN
-191 DIIEDFDYNSSI
+191 DVIEDFDYNSSI
-203 DSDTYTQVKLLKED
+203 DSDTYTKIKLVRDNE
-217 ENTGQRISTT
+217 ETGKRDVYIAQDST
-227 LKDSIH
+227 H
-233 IRSWGVL
+233 MRSWGIL
-240 QFFDT
+240 QMFDT
-245 VDSNMT
+245 VDKNMSE
-251 KAEMDKKAEML
+251 AEIKQKCDIL

-282 RVRAGCLVPVFLDL
+282 RVRAGCLVPVFLNL

-337 SYNSG
+337 SYSSG
-342 NDTNKDEKKNGS
+342 NSNNKDEKKNGP

-375 NKLSNTG
+375 GKLSNTG
-382 NIFVKYSNAYKVNAA
+382 SIFVKYSNAYKVNAA
-397 LVAAISIHETG
+397 LMAAISIHETG

-441 NLSRNYIRIGR
+441 NLSRNYIHTGR

-481 YKQITGS
+481 YKQITGN

-513 YQVQNNSNDN
+513 YQVQNNNNAN
-523 TSTNNNKVNK
+523 TSTNNNSKADKLISV
-533 VIQEAKNQ
+533 AKSK
-541 LGKPYA
+541 LGCNYVYGA
-547 RGGNGPKSFDCS
+547 EGPNNFDCS
-559 GLMVWAFKRGA
+559 GFTQWCYKQI
-570 GINLPRVSADQSKDS
+570 GIKIPRTASAQSKA
-585 RGKLLCNIN
+585 GKAVDLK
-594 DVKAGDLVFF
+594 DRSKWKAGDLLCRIGGGSS
-604 AYNQGKGNVH
+604 N
-614 HVGLCIGN
+614 HVVMYIGN
-622 DQFIHSPKTGDVVK
+622 NQIIHSPQTGDVVK
-636 ISSLS
+636 IESVNSYRK
-641 GRQNKNHDFARARR
+641 GKAYTHVRR
-655 FF
+655 FI

>member
-1 MADDLVL
+1 MDDELVL
-8 ANDRDI
+8 ANDRDV

-59 EGNSVRLYYK
+59 EGNSVRLYHK
-69 GIGIFYGYIFQKKR
+69 GVGIFYGYIFQKKR

-104 TYVFKNHTASE
+104 TYVYSNKTASE
-115 IIKMLS
+115 LVKMFAE
-121 DDFKLKYKAI
+121 DFNLKYNVI
-131 EDTKYKISRIEENKT
+131 EDTKYKISRVEENKT
-146 LFDMVLTALEDTLKE
+146 LFDMILTALDDTLRE

-170 DFGRLVLKN
+170 DFGRITLKN
-179 VASMKLDIIMNN
+179 VASMKLDTVMNN
-191 DIIEDFDYNSSI
+191 DVIEDFDYNSSI
-203 DSDTYTQVKLLKED
+203 DSDTYTKIKLVRDNEESGKRD
-217 ENTGQRISTT
+217 VYIAQ
-227 LKDSIH
+227 DSAH
-233 IRSWGVL
+233 MRSWGIL
-240 QFFDT
+240 QMFDT
-245 VDSNMT
+245 VDKNMSE
-251 KAEMDKKAEML
+251 AEIKQKCDIL

-269 TKSLSLKNVLGDI
+269 TKSLSLKNALGDI
-282 RVRAGCLVPVFLDL
+282 RVRAGCLVPVFLNL
-296 GDIKLQNYMLVEKV
+296 GDIELQNYMLVEKV

-337 SYNSG
+337 SYSSG
-342 NDTNKDEKKNGS
+342 NTNNKDEKKNGP

-397 LVAAISIHETG
+397 LMAAISIHETG

-441 NLSRNYIRIGR
+441 NLSRNYIHTGR

-481 YKQITGS
+481 YKQITGN

-507 NLKDTT
+507 NLKDVT
-513 YQVQNNSNDN
+513 YQIQGNNQSS
-523 TSTNNNKVNK
+523 STNNSSKTDKLINL
-533 VIQEAKNQ
+533 AKNK
-541 LGKPYA
+541 LGCKYVYGA
-547 RGGNGPKSFDCS
+547 TGPNNFDCS
-559 GLMVWAFKRGA
+559 GFTQWCYKQI
-570 GINLPRVSADQSKDS
+570 GIKIPRTVATQSKAGSAVDLQDRS
-585 RGKLLCNIN
+585 KW
-594 DVKAGDLVFF
+594 KAGDLLCRVGGGSS
-604 AYNQGKGNVH
+604 N
-614 HVGLCIGN
+614 HVMMYIGN
-622 DQFIHSPKTGDVVK
+622 GQMIHSPQTGDVVK
-636 ISSLS
+636 IQSVDSYRK
-641 GRQNKNHDFARARR
+641 GKAYTHVRR
-655 FF
+655 FI

>member
-1 MADDLVL
+1 MVDELVL
-8 ANDRDI
+8 ANDRDV

-26 PVVLDGITWEIERRG
+26 PAVIDGITWEIERRG
-41 VPSKLEFTIVMDD
+41 TPSKLEFTIVMDD
-54 ILQFC
+54 ILEFC

-104 TYVFKNHTASE
+104 TYVYSNKTASE
-115 IIKMLS
+115 LVKMLAK
-121 DDFKLKYKAI
+121 DFKLKYNVI
-131 EDTKYKISRIEENKT
+131 EDTKYKISRVEENKT
-146 LFDMVLTALEDTLKE
+146 LFDMVLTALDDTLRE

-170 DFGRLVLKN
+170 DFGRITLKN
-179 VASMKLDIIMNN
+179 IASMKLDTVMNN
-191 DIIEDFDYNSSI
+191 DVIEDFDYNSSI
-203 DSDTYTQVKLLKED
+203 DSDTYTKIKLVRDNE
-217 ENTGQRISTT
+217 ETGKRDVYIAQ
-227 LKDSIH
+227 DSAH
-233 IRSWGVL
+233 MRSWGIL
-240 QFFDT
+240 QMFDT
-245 VDSNMT
+245 VDKNMSE
-251 KAEMDKKAEML
+251 AEIKQKCDIL

-269 TKSLSLKNVLGDI
+269 TKSLSLKNALGDI
-282 RVRAGCLVPVFLDL
+282 RVRAGCLIPVFLDL
-296 GDIKLQNYMLVEKV
+296 GDIELQNYMLVEKV

-337 SYNSG
+337 SYSSG
-342 NDTNKDEKKNGS
+342 NTNNKDEKKNGP

-382 NIFVKYSNAYKVNAA
+382 SIFVKYSNAYKVNAA
-397 LVAAISIHETG
+397 LMAAISIHETG

-441 NLSRNYIRIGR
+441 NLSRNYIHTGR

-481 YKQITGS
+481 YKQITGN

-513 YQVQNNSNDN
+513 YQVQNNNNAN
-523 TSTNNNKVNK
+523 TSTNNNSKADKLISV
-533 VIQEAKNQ
+533 AKSK
-541 LGKPYA
+541 LGCKYVYGA
-547 RGGNGPKSFDCS
+547 TGPNNFDCS
-559 GLMVWAFKRGA
+559 GFTQWCYKQI
-570 GINLPRVSADQSKDS
+570 GISIPRTVATQSKA
-585 RGKLLCNIN
+585 GKAVDLKDRSKWKVGDLLCRVGGGSSNH
-594 DVKAGDLVFF
+594 VML
-604 AYNQGKGNVH
+604 YLGN
-614 HVGLCIGN
+614 G
-622 DQFIHSPKTGDVVK
+622 QMIHSPQTGDVVK
-636 ISSLS
+636 IQSVDSYRK
-641 GRQNKNHDFARARR
+641 GKAYTHVRR
-655 FF
+655 FI

>member
-1 MADDLVL
+1 MSDDLVL

-41 VPSKLEFTIVMDD
+41 SPSKLEFTIAMDD
-54 ILQFC
+54 ILEFC

-104 TYVFKNHTASE
+104 TYVYSNKTASE
-115 IIKMLS
+115 LVKMLAK
-121 DDFKLKYKAI
+121 DFNLKYNVI
-131 EDTKYKISRIEENKT
+131 EDTKYKISRVEENKT
-146 LFDMVLTALEDTLKE
+146 LFDMVLTALDDTLRE

-170 DFGRLVLKN
+170 DFGRITLKN
-179 VASMKLDIIMNN
+179 VASMKLDTVMNN
-191 DIIEDFDYNSSI
+191 DVIEDFDYNSSI
-203 DSDTYTQVKLLKED
+203 DSDTYTKIKLVRDNE
-217 ENTGQRISTT
+217 ETGKRDVYIAQDST
-227 LKDSIH
+227 H
-233 IRSWGVL
+233 MRSWGIL
-240 QFFDT
+240 QMFDT
-245 VDSNMT
+245 VDKNMSE
-251 KAEMDKKAEML
+251 AEIKQKCDIL

-282 RVRAGCLVPVFLDL
+282 RVRAGCLVPVFLNL

-337 SYNSG
+337 SYSSG
-342 NDTNKDEKKNGS
+342 NSNNKDEKKNGP
-354 AQSTTSKEDND
+354 AQSTTNKEDSD

-375 NKLSNTG
+375 GKLSNTG
-382 NIFVKYSNAYKVNAA
+382 SIFVKYSNAYKVNAA
-397 LVAAISIHETG
+397 LMAAISIHETG

-425 GMSFGSVD
+425 GMSFSSVD

-441 NLSRNYIRIGR
+441 NLSRNYIHTGR

-507 NLKDTT
+507 NLKDIT
-513 YQVQNNSNDN
+513 YQVQGNNQNSNANNSKADKLISIAKSKLGCKYVWGAEGPN
-523 TSTNNNKVNK
+523 T
-533 VIQEAKNQ
+533 
-541 LGKPYA
+541 
-547 RGGNGPKSFDCS
+547 FDCS
-559 GLMVWAFKRGA
+559 GFTQWCYKQV
-570 GINLPRVSADQSKDS
+570 GIKIPRTVATQSKA
-585 RGKLLCNIN
+585 GKAVDLK
-594 DVKAGDLVFF
+594 DRSKWKAGDLLCRV
-604 AYNQGKGNVH
+604 GGGNSN
-614 HVGLCIGN
+614 HVMMYIGN
-622 DQFIHSPKTGDVVK
+622 GKMIHSPQTGDVVK
-636 ISSLS
+636 IQSVDSYRK
-641 GRQNKNHDFARARR
+641 GKAYTHVRR
-655 FF
+655 FI

>member
-1 MADDLVL
+1 MDDELVL
-8 ANDRDI
+8 ANDRDV

-41 VPSKLEFTIVMDD
+41 TPSKLEFTIVMDD
-54 ILQFC
+54 ILEFC

-69 GIGIFYGYIFQKKR
+69 GVGIFYGYIFQKKR

-104 TYVFKNHTASE
+104 TYVLENHTASE
-115 IIKMLS
+115 LVKMFAE
-121 DDFKLKYKAI
+121 DFNLKYNVI
-131 EDTKYKISRIEENKT
+131 EDTKYKISRVEENKT
-146 LFDMVLTALEDTLKE
+146 LFDMILTALDDTLRE
-161 KKEMYVLYD
+161 KKEMYTLYD
-170 DFGRLVLKN
+170 DFGRLTLKN
-179 VASMKLDIIMNN
+179 VASMKLDTVMNN
-191 DIIEDFDYNSSI
+191 DVIEDFDYNSSI
-203 DSDTYTQVKLLKED
+203 DSDTYTKIKLVRDNEETSKRD
-217 ENTGQRISTT
+217 VYIAQ
-227 LKDSIH
+227 DSAH
-233 IRSWGVL
+233 MRSWGIL
-240 QFFDT
+240 QMFET
-245 VDSNMT
+245 VDKNMSE
-251 KAEMDKKAEML
+251 AEIKQKCDIL

-282 RVRAGCLVPVFLDL
+282 RVRAGCLIPVFLDL
-296 GDIKLQNYMLVEKV
+296 GDIKVQNYMLVEKV

-337 SYNSG
+337 SYSSG
-342 NDTNKDEKKNGS
+342 NTNNKDEKKNGP

-397 LVAAISIHETG
+397 LMAAISIHETG

-441 NLSRNYIRIGR
+441 NLSRNYIHTGR

-481 YKQITGS
+481 YKQITGN

-513 YQVQNNSNDN
+513 YQVQNNNNAN
-523 TSTNNNKVNK
+523 TSTNNSSKADKLISV
-533 VIQEAKNQ
+533 AKSK
-541 LGKPYA
+541 LGCKYA
-547 RGGNGPKSFDCS
+547 RGADGPNTFDCS
-559 GLMVWAFKRGA
+559 GFTQWCYKQI
-570 GINLPRVSADQSKDS
+570 GIKIPRTVATQSKAGSAVDLKDRS
-585 RGKLLCNIN
+585 KW
-594 DVKAGDLVFF
+594 KAGDLLCRVGGGSS
-604 AYNQGKGNVH
+604 N
-614 HVGLCIGN
+614 HVMMYIGN
-622 DQFIHSPKTGDVVK
+622 GQMIHSPQTGDVVK
-636 ISSLS
+636 IQSVDSYRK
-641 GRQNKNHDFARARR
+641 GKAYTHVRR
-655 FF
+655 FI

>member
-8 ANDRDI
+8 ANDRDV

-26 PVVLDGITWEIERRG
+26 PAVIDGITWEIERRG
-41 VPSKLEFTIVMDD
+41 TPSKLEFTIVMDD

-104 TYVFKNHTASE
+104 TYVYSNKTASE
-115 IIKMLS
+115 LVKMLAK
-121 DDFKLKYKAI
+121 DFNLKYNVI

-146 LFDMVLTALEDTLKE
+146 LFDMVLTALDDTLRE

-170 DFGRLVLKN
+170 EFGRITLKN
-179 VASMKLDIIMNN
+179 VASMKLDIVMDN
-191 DIIEDFDYNSSI
+191 DVIEDFDYNSSI
-203 DSDTYTQVKLLKED
+203 DSDTYTKIKLVRDNEETSKRD
-217 ENTGQRISTT
+217 VYIAQDST
-227 LKDSIH
+227 H
-233 IRSWGVL
+233 MRSWGIL
-240 QFFDT
+240 QMFDT
-245 VDSNMT
+245 VDKNMSE
-251 KAEMDKKAEML
+251 AEIKQKCDIL

-269 TKSLSLKNVLGDI
+269 TKSLSLKNALGDI
-282 RVRAGCLVPVFLDL
+282 RVRAGCLVPVFLNL
-296 GDIKLQNYMLVEKV
+296 GDIELQNYMLVEKV

-337 SYNSG
+337 SYSSG
-342 NDTNKDEKKNGS
+342 NTNNKNEKQNGP

-397 LVAAISIHETG
+397 LMAAISIHETG

-425 GMSFGSVD
+425 GMSFSSVD
-433 EGIKRGIS
+433 EGIKKGIS
-441 NLSRNYIRIGR
+441 NLSRNYIYTGR

-467 SPLNKDWVPGVGKF
+467 SPLNKDWVSGVGKF

-488 AYSSNSAGTGVGSN
+488 TYSSNNAGTGVGSN

-507 NLKDTT
+507 NLKDVT
-513 YQVQNNSNDN
+513 YQIQGNNQSS
-523 TSTNNNKVNK
+523 STNNNSKADKLISV
-533 VIQEAKNQ
+533 AKSK
-541 LGKPYA
+541 LGCNYVYGA
-547 RGGNGPKSFDCS
+547 EGPNTFDCS
-559 GLMVWAFKRGA
+559 GFTQWCYKQI
-570 GINLPRVSADQSKDS
+570 GISIPRTVATQSKA
-585 RGKLLCNIN
+585 GKAVDLK
-594 DVKAGDLVFF
+594 DKTKWKAGDLLCRVGGGSS
-604 AYNQGKGNVH
+604 N
-614 HVGLCIGN
+614 HVMMYIGN
-622 DQFIHSPKTGDVVK
+622 GQ
-636 ISSLS
+636 
-641 GRQNKNHDFARARR
+641 
-655 FF
+655 

>member
-1 MADDLVL
+1 MSDDLVL

-41 VPSKLEFTIVMDD
+41 TPSKLEFTIVMDD
-54 ILQFC
+54 ILEFC

-69 GIGIFYGYIFQKKR
+69 GVGIFYGYIFQKKR

-104 TYVFKNHTASE
+104 TYVYSNKTASE
-115 IIKMLS
+115 LVKMLAK
-121 DDFKLKYKAI
+121 DFKLKYNVI
-131 EDTKYKISRIEENKT
+131 EDTKYKISRVEENKT
-146 LFDMVLTALEDTLKE
+146 LFDMVLTALDDTLRE

-170 DFGRLVLKN
+170 DFGRITLKN
-179 VASMKLDIIMNN
+179 VASMKLDTVMNN
-191 DIIEDFDYNSSI
+191 DVIEDFDYNSSI
-203 DSDTYTQVKLLKED
+203 DSDTYTKIKLVRDNE
-217 ENTGQRISTT
+217 ETGKRDVYIAQDST
-227 LKDSIH
+227 H
-233 IRSWGVL
+233 MRSWGIL
-240 QFFDT
+240 QLFDT
-245 VDSNMT
+245 VDKNMSE
-251 KAEMDKKAEML
+251 AEIKQKCDIL

-282 RVRAGCLVPVFLDL
+282 RVRAGCLVPVFLNL

-337 SYNSG
+337 SYSSG
-342 NDTNKDEKKNGS
+342 NSNNKDEKKNGP
-354 AQSTTSKEDND
+354 AQSTTNKEDSD

-375 NKLSNTG
+375 GKLSNTG
-382 NIFVKYSNAYKVNAA
+382 SIFVKYSNAYKVNAA
-397 LVAAISIHETG
+397 LMAAISIHETG

-425 GMSFGSVD
+425 GMSFSSVD

-441 NLSRNYIRIGR
+441 NLSRNYIHTGR

-507 NLKDTT
+507 NLKDIT
-513 YQVQNNSNDN
+513 YQVQGNNQNSNANNSKADKLISIAKSKLGCKYVWGAEGPN
-523 TSTNNNKVNK
+523 T
-533 VIQEAKNQ
+533 
-541 LGKPYA
+541 
-547 RGGNGPKSFDCS
+547 FDCS
-559 GLMVWAFKRGA
+559 GFTQWCYKQV
-570 GINLPRVSADQSKDS
+570 GIKIPRTVATQSKA
-585 RGKLLCNIN
+585 GKAVDLK
-594 DVKAGDLVFF
+594 DRSKWKAGDLLCRV
-604 AYNQGKGNVH
+604 GGGNSN
-614 HVGLCIGN
+614 HVMMYIGN
-622 DQFIHSPKTGDVVK
+622 GKMIHSPQTGDVVK
-636 ISSLS
+636 IQSVDSYRK
-641 GRQNKNHDFARARR
+641 GKAYTHVRR
-655 FF
+655 FI

>member
-1 MADDLVL
+1 MDDELVL
-8 ANDRDI
+8 ANDRDV

-41 VPSKLEFTIVMDD
+41 TPSKLEFTIVMDD

-104 TYVFKNHTASE
+104 TYVYSNKTASE
-115 IIKMLS
+115 LVKMLAK
-121 DDFKLKYKAI
+121 DFNLKYNVI
-131 EDTKYKISRIEENKT
+131 EETKYKISRVEENKT
-146 LFDMVLTALEDTLKE
+146 LFDMVLTALDDTLRE

-170 DFGRLVLKN
+170 DFGRLTLKN
-179 VASMKLDIIMNN
+179 VASMKLDTVMNN
-191 DIIEDFDYNSSI
+191 DVIEDFDYNSSI
-203 DSDTYTQVKLLKED
+203 DSDTYTKIKLVRDNEETSKRD
-217 ENTGQRISTT
+217 VYIAQ
-227 LKDSIH
+227 DSAH
-233 IRSWGVL
+233 MRSWGIL
-240 QFFDT
+240 QMFET
-245 VDSNMT
+245 VDKNMSE
-251 KAEMDKKAEML
+251 AEIKQKCDIL

-296 GDIKLQNYMLVEKV
+296 GDIELQNYMLVEKV

-337 SYNSG
+337 SYSSG
-342 NDTNKDEKKNGS
+342 NTNNKDEKKNGP

-382 NIFVKYSNAYKVNAA
+382 SIFVKYSNAYKVNAA
-397 LVAAISIHETG
+397 LMAAISIHETG

-425 GMSFGSVD
+425 GMSFSSVD
-433 EGIKRGIS
+433 EGIKKGIS
-441 NLSRNYIRIGR
+441 NLSRNYIHTGR
-452 KTLESIRDKYAPLYD
+452 KTLDSIRDKYAPLYD

-488 AYSSNSAGTGVGSN
+488 TYSSNNAGTGVGSN

-507 NLKDTT
+507 NLKDVT
-513 YQVQNNSNDN
+513 YQIQGNNQSG
-523 TSTNNNKVNK
+523 STNNSSKTDKLINL
-533 VIQEAKNQ
+533 AKSK
-541 LGKPYA
+541 LGCKYVYGA
-547 RGGNGPKSFDCS
+547 TGPNTFDCS
-559 GLMVWAFKRGA
+559 GFTQWCYKQI
-570 GINLPRVSADQSKDS
+570 GIKIPRTASAQSKA
-585 RGKLLCNIN
+585 GKAVDLK
-594 DVKAGDLVFF
+594 DRSKWKAGDLLCRIGGGSS
-604 AYNQGKGNVH
+604 N
-614 HVGLCIGN
+614 HVVMYIGN
-622 DQFIHSPKTGDVVK
+622 NQIIHSPQTGDVVK
-636 ISSLS
+636 IESVNSYRK
-641 GRQNKNHDFARARR
+641 GKAYTHVRR
-655 FF
+655 FI

>member
-1 MADDLVL
+1 MVDELVL
-8 ANDRDI
+8 ANDRDV

-41 VPSKLEFTIVMDD
+41 TPSKLEFTIVMDD
-54 ILQFC
+54 ILEFC
-59 EGNSVRLYYK
+59 EGNSVRLYFK

-104 TYVFKNHTASE
+104 TYVYSNKTASE
-115 IIKMLS
+115 LVKMLAK
-121 DDFKLKYKAI
+121 DFNLKYNVI

-146 LFDMVLTALEDTLKE
+146 LFDMILTALDDTLRE

-170 DFGRLVLKN
+170 DFGRLTLKN
-179 VASMKLDIIMNN
+179 VASMKLDTVMNN
-191 DIIEDFDYNSSI
+191 DVIEDFDYNSSI
-203 DSDTYTQVKLLKED
+203 DSDTYTKIKLVRDNEESGKRD
-217 ENTGQRISTT
+217 VYIAQ
-227 LKDSIH
+227 DSAH
-233 IRSWGVL
+233 MRSWGIL
-240 QFFDT
+240 QMFDT
-245 VDSNMT
+245 VDKNMSE
-251 KAEMDKKAEML
+251 AEIKQKCDIL

-269 TKSLSLKNVLGDI
+269 TKSLSLKNALGDI

-296 GDIKLQNYMLVEKV
+296 GDIDLQNYMLVEKV

-337 SYNSG
+337 SYSSG
-342 NDTNKDEKKNGS
+342 NSNNKDEKKNGP

-397 LVAAISIHETG
+397 LMAAISIHETG

-441 NLSRNYIRIGR
+441 NLSRNYIHTGR

-481 YKQITGS
+481 YKQITGN

-513 YQVQNNSNDN
+513 YQVQNNNNAN
-523 TSTNNNKVNK
+523 TSTNNSFKTDKLINL
-533 VIQEAKNQ
+533 AKGK
-541 LGKPYA
+541 LGCKYVYGA
-547 RGGNGPKSFDCS
+547 TGPNTFDCS
-559 GLMVWAFKRGA
+559 GFTQWCYKQI
-570 GINLPRVSADQSKDS
+570 GIKIPRTVATQSKAGSAVDL
-585 RGKLLCNIN
+585 K
-594 DVKAGDLVFF
+594 DKTKWKAGDLLCRVGGGSS
-604 AYNQGKGNVH
+604 N
-614 HVGLCIGN
+614 HVMMYIGN
-622 DQFIHSPKTGDVVK
+622 GQMIHSPQTGDVVK
-636 ISSLS
+636 IQSVDSYRK
-641 GRQNKNHDFARARR
+641 GKAYTHVRR
-655 FF
+655 FI

>member
-1 MADDLVL
+1 MADELVL
-8 ANDRDI
+8 ANDRDV
-14 RLVIAHWEDFYE
+14 RLIIAHWEDFYE
-26 PVVLDGITWEIERRG
+26 PAVIDGVTWEIERRG
-41 VPSKLEFTIVMDD
+41 TPSKLEFTIVMDD
-54 ILQFC
+54 ILEFC

-69 GIGIFYGYIFQKKR
+69 GVGIFYGYIFQKKR

-104 TYVFKNHTASE
+104 TYVYSNKTASE
-115 IIKMLS
+115 LVKMFAE
-121 DDFKLKYKAI
+121 DFNLKYNVI
-131 EDTKYKISRIEENKT
+131 EDTKYKISRVEENKT
-146 LFDMVLTALEDTLKE
+146 LFDMILTALDDTLRE

-170 DFGRLVLKN
+170 DFGRLTLKN
-179 VASMKLDIIMNN
+179 VASMKLDTVMNN
-191 DIIEDFDYNSSI
+191 DVIEDFDYNSSI
-203 DSDTYTQVKLLKED
+203 DSDTYTKIKLVRDNE
-217 ENTGQRISTT
+217 ETGKRDVYIAQDST
-227 LKDSIH
+227 H
-233 IRSWGVL
+233 MRSWGIL
-240 QFFDT
+240 QMFDT
-245 VDSNMT
+245 VDKNMSE
-251 KAEMDKKAEML
+251 AEIKQKCDIL

-296 GDIKLQNYMLVEKV
+296 GDIELQNYMLVEKV
-310 KHTFENNSHFMDLTL
+310 KHTFENNSHFMNLTL

-337 SYNSG
+337 SYSSG
-342 NDTNKDEKKNGS
+342 NTNNKDEKKNGP

-382 NIFVKYSNAYKVNAA
+382 SIFVKYSNAYKVNAA
-397 LVAAISIHETG
+397 LMAAISIHETG

-441 NLSRNYIRIGR
+441 NLSRNYIHTGR

-488 AYSSNSAGTGVGSN
+488 TYSSNNAGTGVGSN

-507 NLKDTT
+507 NLKDVT
-513 YQVQNNSNDN
+513 YQIQGNNQSS
-523 TSTNNNKVNK
+523 STNNNSKADKLISV
-533 VIQEAKNQ
+533 AKSK
-541 LGKPYA
+541 LGCNYVYGA
-547 RGGNGPKSFDCS
+547 EGPNTFDCS
-559 GLMVWAFKRGA
+559 GFTQWCYKQI
-570 GINLPRVSADQSKDS
+570 GIKIPRTASAQSKS
-585 RGKLLCNIN
+585 GKAVDLK
-594 DVKAGDLVFF
+594 DRSKWKAGDLLCRIGGGSS
-604 AYNQGKGNVH
+604 N
-614 HVGLCIGN
+614 HVVMYIGN
-622 DQFIHSPKTGDVVK
+622 NQIIHSPQTGDVVK
-636 ISSLS
+636 IESVNSYRK
-641 GRQNKNHDFARARR
+641 GKAYTHVRR
-655 FF
+655 FI

>member
-1 MADDLVL
+1 MDDELVL
-8 ANDRDI
+8 ANDRDV
-14 RLVIAHWEDFYE
+14 RLIIAHWEDFYE

-41 VPSKLEFTIVMDD
+41 TPSKLEFTIVMDD

-104 TYVFKNHTASE
+104 TYVFKNYTASE
-115 IIKMLS
+115 IIKMLA
-121 DDFKLKYKAI
+121 DDFKLKCKFI

-146 LFDMVLTALEDTLKE
+146 LFDMILTALDDTLRE
-161 KKEMYVLYD
+161 KKEMYILYD

-179 VASMKLDIIMNN
+179 VASMKLDVVMDN
-191 DIIEDFDYNSSI
+191 DVIEDFDYNSSI

-227 LKDSIH
+227 VKDSIH

-240 QFFDT
+240 QLFDT

-296 GDIKLQNYMLVEKV
+296 GDIELQNYMLVEKV

-337 SYNSG
+337 SYSSG
-342 NDTNKDEKKNGS
+342 NTNNKDEKKNGP

-397 LVAAISIHETG
+397 LMAAISIHETG

-441 NLSRNYIRIGR
+441 NLSRNYIHTGR

-481 YKQITGS
+481 YKQITGN

-513 YQVQNNSNDN
+513 YQVQNNNNAN
-523 TSTNNNKVNK
+523 TSTNNSSKADKLISV
-533 VIQEAKNQ
+533 AKSK
-541 LGKPYA
+541 LGCKYV
-547 RGGNGPKSFDCS
+547 RGAEGPNTFDCS
-559 GLMVWAFKRGA
+559 GFTQWCYKQI
-570 GINLPRVSADQSKDS
+570 GIKIPRTVATQSKAGSAVDLKDRS
-585 RGKLLCNIN
+585 KW
-594 DVKAGDLVFF
+594 KAGDLLCRVGGGSS
-604 AYNQGKGNVH
+604 N
-614 HVGLCIGN
+614 HVMMYIGN
-622 DQFIHSPKTGDVVK
+622 GQMIHSPQTGDVVK
-636 ISSLS
+636 IQSVDSYRK
-641 GRQNKNHDFARARR
+641 GKAYTHVRR
-655 FF
+655 FI